1 MENKPIESMNSD
13 ELSNR
18 MDEVDKNII
27 TQMDMLDKFQA
38 DKHNKEVALMELNE
52 GIRMC
57 KKLISKMRIE
67 KEIIERMFWRSKG
80 K

>member
-1 MENKPIESMNSD
+1 MDNSD
-13 ELSNR
+13 ELSVK
-18 MDEVDKNII
+18 MDEIDKKILN
-27 TQMDMLDKFQA
+27 QMDMLDQFQA

-57 KKLISKMRIE
+57 KKLISKMRLE
-67 KEIIERMFWRSKG
+67 KEITERMFWRSKG